1 MHRNGRAA
9 TRIRRCAPG
18 GWPGGTSGDRRCS
31 ATFPGFEFFLDPAVF
46 AAGRYLTGL
55 RLPGLLRADR
65 VLSLSFGRALRRL
78 GDRLLPRLWLTRR
91 LRLLLAIGLGNRFVT
106 LIRLRLTGRL
116 WLRRAVGRRNYF
128 LTLIRFRL
136 TGRLWLL
143 RTLGLRNNMPLL
155 IRLWLPRRLRL
166 QRTIGLGYDTPPLI
180 GLRLGLR
187 LRLRLVS
194 GLWFT
199 LGRHH
204 LFMRLRRFVVP
215 AARISGRLGNLF
227 HFLLRC

>member
-1 MHRNGRAA
+1 M
-9 TRIRRCAPG
+9 
-18 GWPGGTSGDRRCS
+18 
-31 ATFPGFEFFLDPAVF
+31 
-46 AAGRYLTGL
+46 
-55 RLPGLLRADR
+55 
-65 VLSLSFGRALRRL
+65 SFGRALRRL
-78 GDRLLPRLWLTRR
+78 GNRLLPRLWLTRR
-91 LRLLLAIGLGNRFVT
+91 LRLLLAIGLGNRFLT
-106 LIRLRLTGRL
+106 LIRLRLTD
-116 WLRRAVGRRNYF
+116 
-128 LTLIRFRL
+128 
-136 TGRLWLL
+136 RLWLL

-166 QRTIGLGYDTPPLI
+166 QRPIGLRNDTPPLI

-204 LFMRLRRFVVP
+204 LLMRLRRFVVP
-215 AARISGRLGNLF
+215 AARIGGRLGKRF